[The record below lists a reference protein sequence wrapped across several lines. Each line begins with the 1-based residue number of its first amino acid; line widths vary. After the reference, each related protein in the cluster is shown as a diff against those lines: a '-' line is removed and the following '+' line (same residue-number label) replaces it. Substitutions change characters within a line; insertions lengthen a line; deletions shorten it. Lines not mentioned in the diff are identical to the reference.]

1 MHFSPR
7 VGQIDATT
15 VKNVHFGGFSDEDEG
30 DDDGVRALSCPYTV
44 PYFLS

>member
-30 DDDGVRALSCPYTV
+30 DDDGVWDSRLSIH
-44 PYFLS
+44 YF